1 MDALSTL
8 KTQPSESWNKFD
20 MGLQN
25 ENIINSKYL
34 FYNDEIEETKDD
46 TEFKRKDAYFQTEI
60 LNNKIRQRTKRK
72 KVRRKKYGKK
82 NVWNSSK
89 SEKDYIGQPEK
100 KKRTKIK
107 KNNSDRRES
116 YNDWPM
122 TSVMHSM
129 LDFLTNPGDFFE
141 NMQSS
146 YAGGQPDHS
155 FGGGGGYK
163 GVGGTSVSGGY
174 SGGGEG
180 TPSNGAGGIFDGL
193 GGILGDTSLS
203 RKDFVIELTT
213 WFRRAVWFLA
223 FTSATTVNPG
233 LFAVAAVLA
242 LVFELVYNVT
252 NARMYWDNAIGYDNV
267 DHVDKG
273 NIDYVD
279 SYNKADYDYEQ
290 VEYAYQDFPT
300 KIYPMSRNIQISSNK
315 RNFYRP
321 WALMPLARNLK
332 LHPSRRFIGSSTL
345 MNISPNKYRHN
356 LRSEIPFNL
365 RRSGVEFEEQKPIE
379 NQNNRPNPLNWR
391 YVLGLPPWF
400 LKE

>member
-1 MDALSTL
+1 MDALSTI

-146 YAGGQPDHS
+146 YLR
-155 FGGGGGYK
+155 
-163 GVGGTSVSGGY
+163 TSHWT
-174 SGGGEG
+174 E
-180 TPSNGAGGIFDGL
+180 
-193 GGILGDTSLS
+193 
-203 RKDFVIELTT
+203 
-213 WFRRAVWFLA
+213 
-223 FTSATTVNPG
+223 
-233 LFAVAAVLA
+233 
-242 LVFELVYNVT
+242 
-252 NARMYWDNAIGYDNV
+252 
-267 DHVDKG
+267 
-273 NIDYVD
+273 
-279 SYNKADYDYEQ
+279 
-290 VEYAYQDFPT
+290 
-300 KIYPMSRNIQISSNK
+300 
-315 RNFYRP
+315 
-321 WALMPLARNLK
+321 
-332 LHPSRRFIGSSTL
+332 
-345 MNISPNKYRHN
+345 
-356 LRSEIPFNL
+356 
-365 RRSGVEFEEQKPIE
+365 
-379 NQNNRPNPLNWR
+379 
-391 YVLGLPPWF
+391 
-400 LKE
+400 